1 MFLYNYNLC
10 YHHLPETCIVSLSQ
24 PTHSLTATGEE
35 PADGPAGHR
44 KKQKQLALMPTLR
57 RRNPELAVKALEGI
71 VSANTFFTVA
81 VFIGITGTIT
91 PSSTI
96 PPSCVAG
103 DDIARN
109 FFLFEILSFG
119 FYLLSSLVAQ
129 GMKLTITL
137 LASDDFYGDS
147 DKPPPDDCEEMPA
160 WRAAAP
166 RERRRAVLR
175 FAQPM
180 MLLAAG
186 CSIMGTF
193 FLLLSMVDAIQL
205 KFGILSC
212 GIPLAV
218 GATFALSALVVGGLL
233 FYGSTVAYAL
243 THYLP

>member
-1 MFLYNYNLC
+1 
-10 YHHLPETCIVSLSQ
+10 
-24 PTHSLTATGEE
+24 
-35 PADGPAGHR
+35 
-44 KKQKQLALMPTLR
+44 MPTVR
-57 RRNPELAVKALEGI
+57 RRNPDVAVKALEGI

-91 PSSTI
+91 PSSGI
-96 PPSCVAG
+96 SPNCLPG

-129 GMKLTITL
+129 GMKLAVTL
-137 LASDDFYGDS
+137 LA
-147 DKPPPDDCEEMPA
+147 
-160 WRAAAP
+160 AA
-166 RERRRAVLR
+166 
-175 FAQPM
+175 
-180 MLLAAG
+180 

-205 KFGILSC
+205 KFGLVSC

-218 GATFALSALVVGGLL
+218 GATLALAALVLGGLV
-233 FYGSTVAYAL
+233 FYGFTVAYAL

>member
-1 MFLYNYNLC
+1 
-10 YHHLPETCIVSLSQ
+10 
-24 PTHSLTATGEE
+24 
-35 PADGPAGHR
+35 
-44 KKQKQLALMPTLR
+44 MPTLR
-57 RRNPELAVKALEGI
+57 RRNPHVAVKALEGI

-91 PSSTI
+91 PSASI

-103 DDIARN
+103 DDISRN

-129 GMKLTITL
+129 GMKLAVTL
-137 LASDDFYGDS
+137 LAADEFYGDGEQ
-147 DKPPPDDCEEMPA
+147 KLPPSDDCEEMPA
-160 WRAAAP
+160 WRAAEP

-175 FAQPM
+175 LCRPM

-186 CSIMGTF
+186 SSIMGTF

-205 KFGILSC
+205 KFGLVSC
-212 GIPLAV
+212 GTPLAV
-218 GATFALSALVVGGLL
+218 GSTFALAALVVGGLL
-233 FYGSTVAYAL
+233 FYGGTVAYAL

>member
-1 MFLYNYNLC
+1 
-10 YHHLPETCIVSLSQ
+10 
-24 PTHSLTATGEE
+24 
-35 PADGPAGHR
+35 
-44 KKQKQLALMPTLR
+44 MPTLR

-96 PPSCVAG
+96 HPACVAG

-137 LASDDFYGDS
+137 LASDDFYGDG
-147 DKPPPDDCEEMPA
+147 DAQKPPPSDDCEEMPA

-212 GIPLAV
+212 FIPLAV

>member
-1 MFLYNYNLC
+1 
-10 YHHLPETCIVSLSQ
+10 
-24 PTHSLTATGEE
+24 
-35 PADGPAGHR
+35 
-44 KKQKQLALMPTLR
+44 MPTVR
-57 RRNPELAVKALEGI
+57 RRNPDLYVKALEGI

-96 PPSCVAG
+96 PRNCVAG

-109 FFLFEILSFG
+109 FFLFEIISFG

-129 GMKLTITL
+129 GMKLAVTL
-137 LASDDFYGDS
+137 LAADDFYGDGEH
-147 DKPPPDDCEEMPA
+147 KPPPSDDCEEMPA
-160 WRAAAP
+160 WRAAGP

-212 GIPLAV
+212 NIPIAV
-218 GATFALSALVVGGLL
+218 GATFALSALVVVGLI
-233 FYGSTVAYAL
+233 FYGSTVAYVL
-243 THYLP
+243 THYQP

>member
-1 MFLYNYNLC
+1 
-10 YHHLPETCIVSLSQ
+10 
-24 PTHSLTATGEE
+24 
-35 PADGPAGHR
+35 
-44 KKQKQLALMPTLR
+44 MPTLR
-57 RRNPELAVKALEGI
+57 RRNPDVHVKALEGI

-81 VFIGITGTIT
+81 VFIGITGTIK
-91 PSSTI
+91 PSSSI
-96 PPSCVAG
+96 SPNCVAG
-103 DDIARN
+103 DDIARS
-109 FFLFEILSFG
+109 FFLFEIVSFG

-129 GMKLTITL
+129 GMKLAVTL
-137 LASDDFYGDS
+137 LAADHFYGD
-147 DKPPPDDCEEMPA
+147 DERKPPPSDDCEEMPE
-160 WRAAAP
+160 WRAAGP

-205 KFGILSC
+205 KFGLVSC

-218 GATFALSALVVGGLL
+218 GATFVLAALVVGGLL

>member
-1 MFLYNYNLC
+1 
-10 YHHLPETCIVSLSQ
+10 
-24 PTHSLTATGEE
+24 
-35 PADGPAGHR
+35 
-44 KKQKQLALMPTLR
+44 MPTLR
-57 RRNPELAVKALEGI
+57 RRNPDVHVKALEGI
-71 VSANTFFTVA
+71 VSANTFLTVA

-91 PSSTI
+91 PSPSI
-96 PPSCVAG
+96 PSRCVAG

-129 GMKLTITL
+129 GMKLAITL
-137 LASDDFYGDS
+137 LAADDFFGDG
-147 DKPPPDDCEEMPA
+147 DQKPPPSDDCEEMPT
-160 WRAAAP
+160 WRAAEP

-175 FAQPM
+175 ITQPM
-180 MLLAAG
+180 MMVAAG
-186 CSIMGTF
+186 CSILGTF

-205 KFGILSC
+205 KFGLISC

-233 FYGSTVAYAL
+233 FYGSTIAYAL

>member
-1 MFLYNYNLC
+1 
-10 YHHLPETCIVSLSQ
+10 
-24 PTHSLTATGEE
+24 
-35 PADGPAGHR
+35 
-44 KKQKQLALMPTLR
+44 MPTLR
-57 RRNPELAVKALEGI
+57 RRNPDLHVKALEGI

-96 PPSCVAG
+96 PPACVAG
-103 DDIARN
+103 DDIART

-129 GMKLTITL
+129 GMKLAVTL
-137 LASDDFYGDS
+137 LAADEFYGDA
-147 DKPPPDDCEEMPA
+147 DQKPPPSDDCEEMPA
-160 WRAAAP
+160 WRAAGP

-175 FAQPM
+175 FARPM

-186 CSIMGTF
+186 CSILGTF

-205 KFGILSC
+205 KFGLVSC
-212 GIPLAV
+212 GSNLAV
-218 GATFALSALVVGGLL
+218 GATLGLSALVVAGLL

>member
-1 MFLYNYNLC
+1 
-10 YHHLPETCIVSLSQ
+10 
-24 PTHSLTATGEE
+24 
-35 PADGPAGHR
+35 
-44 KKQKQLALMPTLR
+44 MPTLR
-57 RRNPELAVKALEGI
+57 RRNPDVHVKALEGI

-96 PPSCVAG
+96 PPACVAG
-103 DDIARN
+103 DDIART

-119 FYLLSSLVAQ
+119 FYLLSSLLAQ
-129 GMKLTITL
+129 GMKLAVTL
-137 LASDDFYGDS
+137 LAADEFYGDT
-147 DKPPPDDCEEMPA
+147 DQKPPPSDDCEEMPA
-160 WRAAAP
+160 WRAAGP

-175 FAQPM
+175 FARPM

-186 CSIMGTF
+186 CSILGTF

-205 KFGILSC
+205 KFGLVSC
-212 GIPLAV
+212 GSTLAV
-218 GATFALSALVVGGLL
+218 GATLGLSALVVAGLL

>member
-1 MFLYNYNLC
+1 
-10 YHHLPETCIVSLSQ
+10 
-24 PTHSLTATGEE
+24 
-35 PADGPAGHR
+35 
-44 KKQKQLALMPTLR
+44 MPTLR
-57 RRNPELAVKALEGI
+57 RRNPELHVKALEGI

-91 PSSTI
+91 PSSSV
-96 PPSCVAG
+96 PPACVAR

-129 GMKLTITL
+129 GMKLAVTL
-137 LASDDFYGDS
+137 LATDDFYGDA
-147 DKPPPDDCEEMPA
+147 DQKPPPSDDCEEMPA
-160 WRAAAP
+160 WRAAGP

-186 CSIMGTF
+186 CSTMGTF

-218 GATFALSALVVGGLL
+218 AATFALSALVVD
-233 FYGSTVAYAL
+233 F
-243 THYLP
+243 

>member
-1 MFLYNYNLC
+1 
-10 YHHLPETCIVSLSQ
+10 
-24 PTHSLTATGEE
+24 
-35 PADGPAGHR
+35 
-44 KKQKQLALMPTLR
+44 MPTLR
-57 RRNPELAVKALEGI
+57 RRNPDVHVKALEGI
-71 VSANTFFTVA
+71 VSANTFLTVA

-91 PSSTI
+91 PSPSI
-96 PPSCVAG
+96 PSGCVAG

-129 GMKLTITL
+129 GMKLAITL
-137 LASDDFYGDS
+137 LAADDFFGDG
-147 DKPPPDDCEEMPA
+147 DQKPPPSDDCEEMPT
-160 WRAAAP
+160 WRAAEP

-175 FAQPM
+175 ITQPM
-180 MLLAAG
+180 MMVAAG
-186 CSIMGTF
+186 CSILGTF

-205 KFGILSC
+205 KFGLISC

-233 FYGSTVAYAL
+233 FYGSTIAYAL

>member
-1 MFLYNYNLC
+1 
-10 YHHLPETCIVSLSQ
+10 
-24 PTHSLTATGEE
+24 
-35 PADGPAGHR
+35 
-44 KKQKQLALMPTLR
+44 MPTLR
-57 RRNPELAVKALEGI
+57 RRNPDVSVKALEGI

-91 PSSTI
+91 PSSSI

-109 FFLFEILSFG
+109 FFLFEIISFG

-129 GMKLTITL
+129 GMKLAVTL
-137 LASDDFYGDS
+137 LAADDYYSEGEQ
-147 DKPPPDDCEEMPA
+147 KPPPSDDCEEMPA
-160 WRAAAP
+160 WRAAGP

-205 KFGILSC
+205 KFGLVSC
-212 GIPLAV
+212 GIPIAV
-218 GATFALSALVVGGLL
+218 GATLVLAALVVGGLL
-233 FYGSTVAYAL
+233 FYGSTIAYAL

>member
-1 MFLYNYNLC
+1 
-10 YHHLPETCIVSLSQ
+10 
-24 PTHSLTATGEE
+24 
-35 PADGPAGHR
+35 
-44 KKQKQLALMPTLR
+44 MPTLR
-57 RRNPELAVKALEGI
+57 RRNPDVPVKALEGI
-71 VSANTFFTVA
+71 VSANTFLTVA

-91 PSSTI
+91 PSATI
-96 PPSCVAG
+96 PPACVAG

-129 GMKLTITL
+129 GMKLAVTL
-137 LASDDFYGDS
+137 LAADEFYGDGEQ
-147 DKPPPDDCEEMPA
+147 KPPPSDDCEEMPA
-160 WRAAAP
+160 WRAAGP

-175 FAQPM
+175 IAQPM

-205 KFGILSC
+205 KFGLVSC

-218 GATFALSALVVGGLL
+218 GATFALSGLVVGGLL

-243 THYLP
+243 MHYLP

>member
-1 MFLYNYNLC
+1 
-10 YHHLPETCIVSLSQ
+10 
-24 PTHSLTATGEE
+24 
-35 PADGPAGHR
+35 
-44 KKQKQLALMPTLR
+44 MPTLR

-96 PPSCVAG
+96 PQACIAG

-129 GMKLTITL
+129 GMKLAITL
-137 LASDDFYGDS
+137 LAADDFYGDG
-147 DKPPPDDCEEMPA
+147 DKPGVPPDDCEEMPA

-193 FLLLSMVDAIQL
+193 FLLLSMIDAIQL

-233 FYGSTVAYAL
+233 FYGSTVAYTL

>member
-1 MFLYNYNLC
+1 
-10 YHHLPETCIVSLSQ
+10 
-24 PTHSLTATGEE
+24 
-35 PADGPAGHR
+35 
-44 KKQKQLALMPTLR
+44 MPTLR
-57 RRNPELAVKALEGI
+57 RRNPEVPVKALEGI

-91 PSSTI
+91 PSTTI
-96 PPSCVAG
+96 HPACVAG

-129 GMKLTITL
+129 GMKLAVTL
-137 LASDDFYGDS
+137 LAADDFFNDGEQ
-147 DKPPPDDCEEMPA
+147 KPPPSDDCEEMPA

-180 MLLAAG
+180 MLLAAA

-205 KFGILSC
+205 KFGIVSC
-212 GIPLAV
+212 GTPLAV
-218 GATFALSALVVGGLL
+218 GATLALSALVVGGLL
-233 FYGSTVAYAL
+233 FYGCTVAYAL

>member
-1 MFLYNYNLC
+1 
-10 YHHLPETCIVSLSQ
+10 
-24 PTHSLTATGEE
+24 
-35 PADGPAGHR
+35 
-44 KKQKQLALMPTLR
+44 MPTVR
-57 RRNPELAVKALEGI
+57 RRNPDVAVKALEGI

-91 PSSTI
+91 PSSGI
-96 PPSCVAG
+96 SPNCLPG

-129 GMKLTITL
+129 GMKLAVTL
-137 LASDDFYGDS
+137 LAADVFYADGDAA
-147 DKPPPDDCEEMPA
+147 KPALPSDDCEEMPA

-166 RERRRAVLR
+166 RERRRTVLR
-175 FAQPM
+175 YAQPM
-180 MLLAAG
+180 MLLAAA

-205 KFGILSC
+205 KFGLVSC

-218 GATFALSALVVGGLL
+218 GATLALAALVLGGLV
-233 FYGSTVAYAL
+233 FYGFIVAYAL

>member
-1 MFLYNYNLC
+1 
-10 YHHLPETCIVSLSQ
+10 
-24 PTHSLTATGEE
+24 
-35 PADGPAGHR
+35 
-44 KKQKQLALMPTLR
+44 MPTLR
-57 RRNPELAVKALEGI
+57 RRNPDVHVKALEGI

-96 PPSCVAG
+96 PPACVAG

-129 GMKLTITL
+129 GMKLAVTL
-137 LASDDFYGDS
+137 LAADEFYGDG
-147 DKPPPDDCEEMPA
+147 DQKPPPSDDCEEMPA
-160 WRAAAP
+160 WRAAGP

-175 FAQPM
+175 FARPM

-205 KFGILSC
+205 KFGLVSC
-212 GIPLAV
+212 GSTLAV
-218 GATFALSALVVGGLL
+218 GATLGLSALVLAGLI